1 MNKYI
6 ILIFLS
12 FICTSENKLYDND
25 PLTMWAGFKTWHWD
39 NSDNTNN
46 ENQIIGIM
54 WREKFIA
61 YFKNNHTSLFNNFVK
76 SEILVKAVDRE
87 QYYGALVDLEEDH
100 EVGKISSEDY
110 DQLKKLLLLE
120 TAEILQN
127 LDSKTKEKQPIDDS
141 QIVLAETIFAEAEI
155 EIEKY
160 KKNK

>member
-1 MNKYI
+1 M
-6 ILIFLS
+6 
-12 FICTSENKLYDND
+12 
-25 PLTMWAGFKTWHWD
+25 
-39 NSDNTNN
+39 
-46 ENQIIGIM
+46 
-54 WREKFIA
+54 
-61 YFKNNHTSLFNNFVK
+61 
-76 SEILVKAVDRE
+76 
-87 QYYGALVDLEEDH
+87 
-100 EVGKISSEDY
+100 GKISSEDY

>member
-1 MNKYI
+1 MVI
-6 ILIFLS
+6 LLWILILCIPT
-12 FICTSENKLYDND
+12 FIYIAQPILRHD
-25 PLTMWAGFKTWHWD
+25 KTKTTLD
-39 NSDNTNN
+39 D
-46 ENQIIGIM
+46 
-54 WREKFIA
+54 
-61 YFKNNHTSLFNNFVK
+61 

-127 LDSKTKEKQPIDDS
+127 LDSKTKEKEPIDDS